1 MKHTV
6 RPVEKDWPI
15 NPNILNLNQ
24 YRLPILGSI
33 GLAAA
38 GLLALF
44 SSLASAQNL
53 RNNPNSNHGNKFEQL
68 GIILP
73 DANSYRTASGAPG
86 HEYWQQRAD
95 YEIEAELDEDA
106 QVLRGAEL
114 ITYTNHSP
122 DLLNYLWLQ
131 LDENEHHPQAE
142 SNYFNESRLGR
153 RMTES
158 DLERMLPAR
167 MLEGHGVQIFE
178 VSDGKGLSLPYT
190 INQTMMRVDLREPLR
205 PGKRAQL
212 KIRWQYKIPDRM
224 KVGGRGGYEQ
234 LKDGNILFTITQW
247 FPRLCVYSDY
257 QGWNHKQFT
266 GRGEF
271 SLPFGDY
278 KVRMNVPAD
287 HVVVSTGT
295 CSNYKQVLSSDQYSR
310 WQKAQSA
317 LEPVEIVTREEALG
331 KESTRAKERKTWVFE
346 AKNVRDFAWGSSRRF
361 IWDAMAVDIA
371 GKKVM
376 AMSAYPKES
385 YALYRKYSTKVVA
398 HTLRVYSKHTIPYPY
413 PVAISVEASNGMEY
427 PMICFNYGR
436 TLEDGTYSEQTKYG
450 MIGVIIHEV
459 GHNFFPMIINSDE
472 RNWSWMDEGLNT
484 FVQFL
489 TEQEFD
495 NQYPSRRGPAH
506 RIADYMRLPA
516 DQLEPIMT
524 NSENIMQFGPNA
536 YGKPATALNILR
548 ETVMGRDLFDF
559 AFRTYAQR
567 WAFRHPSPA
576 DFFRTMEDASGVDL
590 DWFWRAWFFDIEP
603 VDISL
608 DSVRVLTPTDSMPG
622 SLSGSPITDRNRDRM
637 GRASEGKHIS
647 ALRNKASGMKFLVDL
662 DTSLR
667 DFYYF
672 YNDSLRK
679 VDENEP
685 RLSAVRGSEW
695 NDSLI
700 SQPQIDGKPVFVY
713 ELHLRNA
720 GGCVMPVI
728 LRWEFED
735 GTSQEDRISA
745 YVWRKNEQ
753 QIVKTFVHFK
763 PVRSVLVDPHRE
775 TADIDTSNNL
785 WPRDDAQMVPGRVVM
800 YKSRRE
806 TAGRRSTPELANPM
820 QIRTTGQ

>member
-1 MKHTV
+1 
-6 RPVEKDWPI
+6 
-15 NPNILNLNQ
+15 
-24 YRLPILGSI
+24 
-33 GLAAA
+33 
-38 GLLALF
+38 
-44 SSLASAQNL
+44 
-53 RNNPNSNHGNKFEQL
+53 
-68 GIILP
+68 
-73 DANSYRTASGAPG
+73 
-86 HEYWQQRAD
+86 
-95 YEIEAELDEDA
+95 
-106 QVLRGAEL
+106 
-114 ITYTNHSP
+114 
-122 DLLNYLWLQ
+122 
-131 LDENEHHPQAE
+131 
-142 SNYFNESRLGR
+142 
-153 RMTES
+153 
-158 DLERMLPAR
+158 
-167 MLEGHGVQIFE
+167 
-178 VSDGKGLSLPYT
+178 
-190 INQTMMRVDLREPLR
+190 
-205 PGKRAQL
+205 
-212 KIRWQYKIPDRM
+212 
-224 KVGGRGGYEQ
+224 
-234 LKDGNILFTITQW
+234 
-247 FPRLCVYSDY
+247 
-257 QGWNHKQFT
+257 
-266 GRGEF
+266 
-271 SLPFGDY
+271 
-278 KVRMNVPAD
+278 
-287 HVVVSTGT
+287 
-295 CSNYKQVLSSDQYSR
+295 
-310 WQKAQSA
+310 
-317 LEPVEIVTREEALG
+317 
-331 KESTRAKERKTWVFE
+331 
-346 AKNVRDFAWGSSRRF
+346 
-361 IWDAMAVDIA
+361 
-371 GKKVM
+371 
-376 AMSAYPKES
+376 
-385 YALYRKYSTKVVA
+385 
-398 HTLRVYSKHTIPYPY
+398 
-413 PVAISVEASNGMEY
+413 
-427 PMICFNYGR
+427 
-436 TLEDGTYSEQTKYG
+436 
-450 MIGVIIHEV
+450 
-459 GHNFFPMIINSDE
+459 
-472 RNWSWMDEGLNT
+472 
-484 FVQFL
+484 
-489 TEQEFD
+489 
-495 NQYPSRRGPAH
+495 
-506 RIADYMRLPA
+506 
-516 DQLEPIMT
+516 MT

-622 SLSGSPITDRNRDRM
+622 SLAGAPTTDRNRDRM

-700 SQPQIDGKPVFVY
+700 SQAQIDGKPVFVY